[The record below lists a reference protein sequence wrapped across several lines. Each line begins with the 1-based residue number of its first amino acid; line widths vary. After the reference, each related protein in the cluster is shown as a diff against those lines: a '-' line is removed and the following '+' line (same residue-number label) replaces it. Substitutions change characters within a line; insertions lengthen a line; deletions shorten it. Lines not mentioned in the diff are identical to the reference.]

1 MSVTTVPIHPIK
13 KGSLQKYWIGIA
25 LVVLTAGGLAY
36 WGTQPI
42 QGKYQSN
49 DAFLSGNKNT
59 AGVVT
64 MPSGLQMKTLRGGEG
79 ASPTDDDVVLVKYKG
94 TLRDGTIFDQN
105 PQAAMPVAGVVPGF
119 SEALKKMQRG
129 GHYTIWIPG
138 KLGYGPN
145 PPANPQTGQPALP
158 ADALLIFDVELLEF
172 KSRAEVEAMQ
182 KKMQDMQKKG
192 GGAPSVGLPAGSE
205 ASGPPQN
212 LPPEIQAQIDAQM
225 QAQGQA
231 PGQ

>member
-1 MSVTTVPIHPIK
+1 LPLCPSQPFRSTPSK
-13 KGSLQKYWIGIA
+13 KVHSRNTGSASLC
-25 LVVLTAGGLAY
+25 
-36 WGTQPI
+36 
-42 QGKYQSN
+42 KYQSN
-49 DAFLSGNKNT
+49 DAFLAGNTKV
-59 AGVVT
+59 AGVET
-64 MPSGLQMKTLRGGEG
+64 TSSGLQIKTLRGGEG
-79 ASPTDDDVVLVKYKG
+79 TSPTDEDVVLIKYKG
-94 TLRDGTIFDQN
+94 TLRDGTVFDQN

-145 PPANPQTGQPALP
+145 PPANPQTGQPSLP

-182 KKMQDMQKKG
+182 KKMQEMQKKG
-192 GGAPSVGLPAGSE
+192 GGAAPAGAPPAGADAGS
-205 ASGPPQN
+205 PPQG

-225 QAQGQA
+225 QQQGQA
-231 PGQ
+231 PTQ